1 MNQGDVTV
9 ALLLAAS
16 FVTCAPRVQL
26 TAPSR
31 PTASVDQEIRTVVDL
46 INRHRRASNCNALEW
61 IGPLADV
68 AKNHSGDMVRRN
80 FFSHTN
86 PDGLSP
92 FQRLERAG
100 IKYSRAAENIAAG
113 QQTGAAVFQS
123 WLSSAGHRRN
133 IEDCKLRQ
141 HGIGYTRGRPS
152 LPYGTVTNAWT
163 HVIVTLR

>member
-1 MNQGDVTV
+1 MKKGDVTV
-9 ALLLAAS
+9 ALLFAVSLL
-16 FVTCAPRVQL
+16 TCAPRVQVA
-26 TAPSR
+26 APSR
-31 PTASVDQEIRTVVDL
+31 PTSSVDEEIRTVVDL
-46 INRHRRASNCNALEW
+46 INQHRRASNCRPLEW
-61 IGPLADV
+61 IGPIATV
-68 AKNHSGDMVRRN
+68 AQSHSGDMVRRN

-86 PDGLSP
+86 PDGLTP

-113 QQTGAAVFQS
+113 QQNGAAVYQS

-141 HGIGYTRGRPS
+141 HGIGYTRGQPS

-163 HVIVTLR
+163 HVFVTLR